1 MVANFMPKS
10 LPKGPYIL
18 FASLVTTLL
27 VFHVACQSQRAQVPQ
42 EKPSLP
48 EIKTMVVV
56 GFVSSMSPW
65 DTPQMVQSPIS
76 GAIFFAGPVSEEAVH
91 KMTAILFECI
101 VKAGRYDLIS
111 PGQARGVYSTLKLSD
126 VVRGEIEIIQKIGKA
141 FSADAVL
148 SGYIYRWQER
158 EGTDFAANR
167 PASVAFDL
175 YLVRPSDGS
184 ILWKGRFD
192 KTQQSLS
199 ENVLDMKTFIK
210 GRGRWMRAEKLA
222 QLGLEGLLEE
232 LFEIE
237 KGEMD

>member
-1 MVANFMPKS
+1 MPKS
-10 LPKGPYIL
+10 LSKGPFIL

-27 VFHVACQSQRAQVPQ
+27 VCHAACQSQRAQVPQ
-42 EKPSLP
+42 EQPSLP

-56 GFVSSMSPW
+56 GFVSPMSQW
-65 DTPQMVQSPIS
+65 DTPHMVRSPLS
-76 GAIFFAGPVSEEAVH
+76 GAVFFGGPVSEEAIH
-91 KMTAILFECI
+91 KMTAILFESM
-101 VKAGRYDLIS
+101 VKVGRYDLIS

-126 VVRGEIEIIQKIGKA
+126 VVQEEIDIIQKIGQT

-148 SGYIYRWQER
+148 NGYIYRWQER
-158 EGTDFAANR
+158 EGTDYAANR

-175 YLVRPSDGS
+175 YLIRPSDGA

-199 ENVLDMKTFIK
+199 ENVLDMKTFIQ
-210 GRGRWMRAEKLA
+210 GQGRWMRAEKLA
-222 QLGLEGLLEE
+222 EFGLDGLLKE

-237 KGEMD
+237 KGETD

>member
-1 MVANFMPKS
+1 
-10 LPKGPYIL
+10 
-18 FASLVTTLL
+18 
-27 VFHVACQSQRAQVPQ
+27 
-42 EKPSLP
+42 
-48 EIKTMVVV
+48 
-56 GFVSSMSPW
+56 
-65 DTPQMVQSPIS
+65 MVQSPIS

-126 VVRGEIEIIQKIGKA
+126 VVQGEIEIIQKIGKA